1 VKVKAEVIKTVDI
14 NLRKKCVEIRTSRRE
29 LTLPFARLR
38 VIPTKDDP
46 VREIYVDDDLG
57 RRGITYS
64 LVSGREDSIH
74 LDAFLDYNRDPDFLR
89 AVFLRQITMDARK
102 LFDSSGLSKHEVA
115 RRLETSP
122 SQLYRLLD
130 PTNKKKSADEMIRL
144 MSVLGWK
151 IEWRLVR
158 DVA

>member
-1 VKVKAEVIKTVDI
+1 MRIKTEVIKTVDI
-14 NLRKKCVEIRTSRRE
+14 NLRKKCVEITTSRRA
-29 LTLPFARLR
+29 LALPFARLR
-38 VIPTKDDP
+38 VVPTKDDP
-46 VREIYVDDDLG
+46 VNEIYIDDELG
-57 RRGITYS
+57 RRGVTYS
-64 LVSGREDSIH
+64 LTSGQEDSIH

-89 AVFLRQITMDARK
+89 EVFLRQITMDARK
-102 LFDSSGLSKHEVA
+102 LFEASGLSKHEVA

-130 PTNKKKSADEMIRL
+130 PANKKKSADEMIRL